1 MGETFETGSPET
13 TVASPALNRRRL
25 LKTAAAAG
33 VGVAAWSAPSIT
45 TVGFTP
51 AYGATCSVPSEVIL
65 YTSTTSNTA
74 GGCSGDLELQGSV
87 TFGPGDIYSAA
98 PTDTGCAD
106 GVQTITF
113 TGTGTTPCRIK
124 TLDLYDNKG
133 NLIGSYPQPAG
144 SDGVTIPLVPRAGH
158 HGSKWGLTVECVPV
172 GGCFPPSTT
181 TTTLAGGVDQTP
193 SRGPKGR

>member
-1 MGETFETGSPET
+1 MGETVETGSPET

-124 TLDLYDNKG
+124 TLDLYDNQG
-133 NLIGSYPQPAG
+133 AVTDSFPQPAG
-144 SDGVTIPLVPRAGH
+144 SEGATIPQIPQAGNT
-158 HGSKWGLTVECVPV
+158 SKRWGLDIECVPE
-172 GGCFPPSTT
+172 GGCFPASTT
-181 TTTLAGGVDQTP
+181 TTAAP
-193 SRGPKGR
+193 